1 MPIEDIVHI
10 ELSNGNII
18 YSNKPKA
25 CDYCMEEC
33 HSKSKKVQCKTFN
46 EKRRRGKA
54 ESENGFVYFCSANND
69 LLKSS
74 RTFKSEINGLAR
86 TTYKLKEIRETIS
99 DQKKNDVRRL
109 IHNLTSLNAHTIQEM
124 YNIVP
129 QDELTKGWKEQLK
142 IIEKFLQKN
151 PKESSMAFL
160 RVIKNIFAMKTEF
173 SVFKILI
180 DGRHDVKKKP
190 HNIRKVILNVYH
202 TFFQDFNDKDLQ
214 LRIENDNTRLAID
227 YESFRVALYH
237 ILQNATKYCLNDSS
251 IIIKFIE
258 KKDSFNIVIEMTIFL
273 IEPAEIKKIFDENYS
288 GYYAK
293 KSGLDGAGIGMGTAK
308 KLLELNNA
316 DLIVNR
322 VKPEREIKTD
332 DLIYTQ
338 NEFII
343 KVHKEYVLE
352 ENK

>member
-10 ELSNGNII
+10 ELSNGNIL

-25 CDYCMEEC
+25 CDYCMSEC
-33 HSKSKKVQCKTFN
+33 HSNSEKVLCKTFN

-54 ESENGFVYFCSANND
+54 ESEEGFVYFCSSNKN

-86 TTYKLKEIRETIS
+86 TTYKLREIRETIS
-99 DQKKNDVRRL
+99 DQKKSDVRRL

-124 YNIVP
+124 YSIVP
-129 QDELTKGWKEQLK
+129 QEEMTKGWKEQLEV
-142 IIEKFLQKN
+142 IEKFLLKN

-160 RVIKNIFAMKTEF
+160 RVVKNIFAMKTEF
-173 SVFKILI
+173 SVFNILI
-180 DGRHDVKKKP
+180 DGRRDVKKKP

-202 TFFQDFNDKDLQ
+202 TFFQDFNDKGLQ
-214 LRIENDNTRLAID
+214 LRIDNDNTRLAID

-251 IIIKFIE
+251 ININFRD
-258 KKDSFNIVIEMTIFL
+258 KKDSFNIVIEMTSLL
-273 IEPAEIKKIFDENYS
+273 IEPAEMKKIFDENYS

-293 KSGLDGAGIGMGTAK
+293 KSGLEGAGIGMGTAK

-322 VKPEREIKTD
+322 VKHEREIKAD

-338 NEFII
+338 NEFTI
-343 KVHKEYVLE
+343 KVNKEYVFDE
-352 ENK
+352 S